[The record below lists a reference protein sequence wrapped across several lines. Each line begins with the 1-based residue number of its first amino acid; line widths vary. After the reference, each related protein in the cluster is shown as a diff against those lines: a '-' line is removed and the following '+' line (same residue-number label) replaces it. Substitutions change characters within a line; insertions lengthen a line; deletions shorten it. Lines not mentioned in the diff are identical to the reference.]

1 MNTKKLYDALF
12 HAVFLTVLVLSA
24 CGKSC
29 TPSPPPHQF
38 TVAND
43 TNAATTVYV
52 AFGANSTVN
61 AGAWD
66 VCGAAADG
74 GVADAGIADAGVATG
89 GLNCSFPLGPKASVG
104 LPLGRQYLNA
114 TLAFG
119 APVGCGS
126 TKAEININNPSWYD
140 VVDVSLVDGYSNKIK
155 LDVDST
161 SIVPN
166 GASGNENVFGVFPL
180 GCDICVARQNP
191 PCGQTPGYSGCKIG
205 TQYDPKPPCQ
215 YQGKQMGGG
224 SKVRVALVD

>member
-1 MNTKKLYDALF
+1 MMNAKKRYDALF
-12 HAVFLTVLVLSA
+12 HAIFLTALVLSA

-29 TPSPPPHQF
+29 TPSLPHQF

-43 TNAATTVYV
+43 TDVATTVYV
-52 AFGANSTVN
+52 AFGANSTIN
-61 AGAWD
+61 AASWD

-74 GVADAGIADAGVATG
+74 GVVDAGVATG
-89 GLNCSFPLGPKASVG
+89 GLNCSFPLGPKASIG

-114 TLAFG
+114 TVSFG
-119 APVGCGS
+119 APVGCGT
-126 TKAEININNPSWYD
+126 TKAEININNSAWYD

-155 LDVDST
+155 LEIDDT
-161 SIVPN
+161 AIVPK

-180 GCDICVARQNP
+180 GCDICIARQNP
-191 PCGQTPGYSGCKIG
+191 PCGQTPGYAGCKVG